1 LGVSTQT
8 ELRPAISTSLI
19 ANTVSPSRIA
29 VNSISCRRSEIGPVS
44 ENPEIR
50 RKRSASPSCA
60 YQPWW
65 LRSDAPSE
73 KCVRASRS
81 SRAWKCVSPTS
92 AGSRVQ

>member
-60 YQPWW
+60 YQPW
-65 LRSDAPSE
+65 
-73 KCVRASRS
+73 
-81 SRAWKCVSPTS
+81 
-92 AGSRVQ
+92 